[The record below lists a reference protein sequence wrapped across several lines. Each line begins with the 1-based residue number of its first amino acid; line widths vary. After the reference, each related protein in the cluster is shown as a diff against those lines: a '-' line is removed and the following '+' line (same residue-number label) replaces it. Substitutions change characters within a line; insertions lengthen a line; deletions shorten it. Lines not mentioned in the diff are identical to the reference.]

1 MNVLLALLL
10 GAVLWSFFEY
20 VLHRFAFHEARGRNY
35 GSREHLRHH
44 ADPVYTLWNNW
55 PAWLGVLLVGF
66 GLWRWAAV
74 ALVGTAPSTAWAV
87 GSGWVL
93 GYAFYE
99 WLHMACHLWGP
110 RTAYGA
116 FVRRHHF
123 HHHFGA
129 PLRNHGVTSPVWDL
143 VFGTYDRVEKV
154 VVPRRLAFRW
164 LLDDDGEVRPEHRAD
179 YDVRGR
185 KPLVKDEELE
195 VAFANEA
202 PALV

>member
-1 MNVLLALLL
+1 VNVLVGLVV
-10 GAVLWSFFEY
+10 GGVLWSFFEY
-20 VLHRFAFHEARGRNY
+20 ALHRWAFHEQRGRNY

-55 PAWLGVLLVGF
+55 PAWLGVLAVGR
-66 GLWRWAAV
+66 GLWRWVAASV
-74 ALVGTAPSTAWAV
+74 VGASSSTAWAV
-87 GSGWVL
+87 GWGWVL

-99 WLHMACHLWGP
+99 WLHMACHLWAP
-110 RTAYGA
+110 RSAYGA

-164 LLDDDGEVRPEHRAD
+164 LLDADGEVRPEHRSD
-179 YDVRGR
+179 YEVRGR
-185 KPLVKDEELE
+185 KPLVKEEELE
-195 VAFANEA
+195 VAFSNEA